1 MFKEKE
7 NETSKQTDRTSEGYH
22 SERTAG
28 LKDIKSVS
36 YSHGFEKE
44 RVAYPARIVSS
55 DKAVP
60 LDEIVT

>member
-1 MFKEKE
+1 M
-7 NETSKQTDRTSEGYH
+7 NRTSEGYH
-22 SERTAG
+22 SDRTAG

-36 YSHGFEKE
+36 YSHAFDLIRKKE